1 MHSICLVQPAEAVL
15 EAVRLCYSKYP
26 WSIALEDQ
34 DLLSSLLFA
43 MRILPYRPSLQDVL
57 GAMETLAIEC
67 GLDTE
72 EELTWAE
79 IKEVLGLS
87 PYLQMGDRPL

>member
-1 MHSICLVQPAEAVL
+1 MHSICLVQLAEAVL

-26 WSIALEDQ
+26 WSIALEDH
-34 DLLSSLLFA
+34 DLSSLLFA
-43 MRILPYRPSLQDVL
+43 MRIVPYRPSLQHVL
-57 GAMETLAIEC
+57 GAMVTLAIEC

-87 PYLQMGDRPL
+87 PI